1 MSEKVLQKVAKIMV
15 RASGNPLFQPHDIKI
30 KLLKT
35 LLNEEQAKLLLGGF
49 L

>member
-1 MSEKVLQKVAKIMV
+1 MSEKVLQKVDKIMV
-15 RASGNPLFQPHDIKI
+15 RASGNPIFQPNDIMI

-35 LLNEEQAKLLLGGF
+35 LLQEKLLLGGF

>member
-1 MSEKVLQKVAKIMV
+1 MSEKIWQKVAKIMV
-15 RASGNPLFQPHDIKI
+15 RASCNPLFQPNDTTI
-30 KLLKT
+30 KLLKI